1 MHLMHNQAFKL
12 TTEALGLPEGIFRII
27 VDDPIADIT
36 YCALIKQES
45 PRIKVRGGRPRIED
59 QKLKRKKRIPQKSLV
74 GTLYGIG
81 RKDLKDL
88 EESHEL
94 ISISL
99 ELPGLYYKTIDQPS
113 AQNAF
118 DKRCRVMEQFL
129 DNEKLKESIL
139 IHGHLGNLVRE
150 ATQKHKVSASHVYK
164 LWSILCTFG
173 LTQTSLRTRWDKCGA
188 PGQRRDLSVASSR
201 KKAGRKTFA
210 QRLSKLA
217 FGCWGEP
224 VQPGMSTVWRAK
236 IMLADKGIAT
246 PKPSMPERR
255 QRIIASQFTT
265 AMRFDDNG
273 NIVAVELEKGLYPN
287 YQQVKRVLT
296 EDIKDIDRIREK
308 TSSGHFERALRGLS
322 GYSWEGSEGPGLM
335 YAIDSTIGDVYLRS
349 SIDPNWIIGRPIV
362 YVIVDVFS
370 TAVVGFYVCLTGP
383 SWDTAQVSLFNTVS
397 SAELLS
403 DLWGYDMRQS
413 LFPAPTLPARLLCD
427 RGEYLSLRAKA
438 TGMRLLTTL
447 SYTPPFRPDLK
458 GAVEVMHRIMKNVQY
473 HFIPGA
479 MDARRKEYDL
489 RRSNPAAATMSVRQ
503 YMQFLHECFYVY
515 NLTADRSMRLDA
527 HMIAQ
532 GVFPSPAGLW
542 YWGHAMGIGFS
553 RAQSQAELITQ
564 LLPEGSARVTRNGV
578 VFRTN
583 RYSAP
588 IVEDEQWTTRAR
600 SVRGSWEIPAQY
612 YPGSVSRIWTP
623 YEGGNGLIDLTISD
637 HSRADPALT
646 HDEMVDAFALQK
658 LKAADVEHQRVQEA
672 VLGYHRMELIRKQA
686 LEETRAA
693 RQRARGLTPTIRE
706 ARAIENEF
714 AGQLMV
720 GEVRGTAKTRSEST
734 SNYDAMMGD
743 LFQAMDAE
751 ATHD

>member
-12 TTEALGLPEGIFRII
+12 TTEALGLPEGIFRIV
-27 VDDPIADIT
+27 VDDSSTDIT
-36 YCALIKQES
+36 YCVLIKQES
-45 PRIKVRGGRPRIED
+45 PRTNIRGGRPRIED

-74 GTLYGIG
+74 GTLYAIF
-81 RKDLKDL
+81 RKDLI
-88 EESHEL
+88 EHIESHEL

-99 ELPGLYYKTIDQPS
+99 ELPGLYYKPIDQPS

-118 DKRCRVMEQFL
+118 DKRCKVMEQFL
-129 DNEKLKESIL
+129 DNETLKESIL
-139 IHGHLGNLVRE
+139 IHGNLGHLVRE
-150 ATQKHKVSASHVYK
+150 TAQQHKVSKSYVYK
-164 LWSILCTFG
+164 LWSILCAFG
-173 LTQTSLRTRWDKCGA
+173 LTKTSLRTRWDKCGA
-188 PGQRRDLSVASSR
+188 PGKRRDLSASSTR

-210 QRLSKLA
+210 QRLSKLIH
-217 FGCWGEP
+217 GCWGEP

-236 IMLADKGIAT
+236 IMMADKGIAT
-246 PKPSMPERR
+246 PKPSMPERHK
-255 QRIIASQFTT
+255 RIIASQFTT
-265 AMRFDDNG
+265 AMRYDDNG
-273 NIVAVELEKGLYPN
+273 SIVAIDLEKGQYPN

-296 EDIKDIDRIREK
+296 EDIEEIYRIREK
-308 TSSGHFERALRGLS
+308 TSSGHFERALRGLK
-322 GYSWEGSEGPGLM
+322 GYSWEGAEGPGLM

-383 SWDTAQVSLFNTVS
+383 SWDTAQVAIFNTVAS
-397 SAELLS
+397 SNLMS

-427 RGEYLSLRAKA
+427 RGEYLSKRAKA
-438 TGMRLLTTL
+438 TGMKLLTTL
-447 SYTPPFRPDLK
+447 SYTAPFRPDLR
-458 GAVEVMHRIMKNVQY
+458 GVVEVMHRIMKNVQY

-489 RRSNPAAATMSVRQ
+489 RRSNPAAATMSVRK
-503 YMQFLHECFYVY
+503 YMQFLHECFYIY
-515 NLTADRSMRLDA
+515 NLTADRSNRLDA

-542 YWGHAMGIGFS
+542 RWGHAMGIGFS
-553 RAQSQAELITQ
+553 RAQSQSELITQ
-564 LLPEGSARVTRNGV
+564 LLPAGEARVTRNGV

-588 IVEDEQWTTRAR
+588 VVETEQWTTHAR
-600 SVRGSWEIPAQY
+600 SIRGSWEIPAQY

-623 YEGGNGLIDLTISD
+623 YESGNGLIDLTISD

-646 HDEMVDAFALQK
+646 HDEMVDAFAFQK
-658 LKAADVEHQRVQEA
+658 LKAADVEHQRVKDA

-686 LEETRAA
+686 IEETRAA

-720 GEVRGTAKTRSEST
+720 GEVRGTAKTRSESK
-734 SNYDAMMGD
+734 SNFDAMMGD
-743 LFQAMDAE
+743 LVQTMDAE
-751 ATHD
+751 AMHD

>member
-1 MHLMHNQAFKL
+1 MHLMHNQVYRL
-12 TTEALGLPEGIFRII
+12 TTDAHGLSVGIYRII
-27 VDDPIADIT
+27 VDDAIADAT
-36 YCALIKQES
+36 YCV
-45 PRIKVRGGRPRIED
+45 RIKSDSPPIKIRGGRPRIEETKR
-59 QKLKRKKRIPQKSLV
+59 QKRYPPASLV
-74 GTLYGIG
+74 GTLYKVC
-81 RKDLKDL
+81 RQDLLDL
-88 EESHEL
+88 IESHGL
-94 ISISL
+94 IALSL
-99 ELPGLYYKTIDQPS
+99 DLPGLYYTKIEQPS
-113 AQNAF
+113 ALNAF
-118 DKRCRVMEQFL
+118 EKRCRVMGKFL
-129 DNEKLKESIL
+129 DNEKLKESVL
-139 IHGHLGNLVRE
+139 IHGSLAGLVQE
-150 ATQKHKVSASHVYK
+150 AVKTHKVSSSHVYK
-164 LWSILCTFG
+164 LWSILCMCG
-173 LTQTSLRTRWDKCGA
+173 LTQTSLRARWDKCGA
-188 PGQRRDLSVASSR
+188 RGKRRDLSTNSTR
-201 KKAGRKTFA
+201 NKAGRKTFS
-210 QRLSKLA
+210 QRLSKLI

-224 VQPGMSTVWRAK
+224 IQPGMNALWRSK
-236 IMLADKGIAT
+236 IMRADKGIAI
-246 PKPSMPERR
+246 PKPSMPERYK
-255 QRIIASQFTT
+255 RIIASQFTT
-265 AMRFDDNG
+265 AMRYDENG
-273 NIVAVELEKGLYPN
+273 DIIAIDLEKGQYPN
-287 YQQVKRVLT
+287 YHQVKRVLT
-296 EDIKDIDRIREK
+296 EDVEEIERIREK
-308 TSSGHFERALRGLS
+308 TSKGHFERSLRGLS
-322 GYSWEGSEGPGLM
+322 GCSWEGAEGPGLM

-349 SIDPNWIIGRPIV
+349 SVNPTWIIGRPIV

-383 SWDTAQVSLFNTVS
+383 SWDTAQVSIFNAVAS
-397 SAELLS
+397 HDLLS

-427 RGEYLSLRAKA
+427 RGEYLSKRAKA
-438 TGMRLLTTL
+438 TGMDLLTTL
-447 SYTPPFRPDLK
+447 SYTAPFRPDLK
-458 GAVEVMHRIMKNVQY
+458 GVVEVMHRIMKNVQY

-515 NLTADRSMRLDA
+515 NLTADRSKRLDA

-542 YWGHAMGIGFS
+542 RWGHAMGIGFS

-564 LLPEGSARVTRNGV
+564 LLPAGNARVTRNGV
-578 VFRTN
+578 IFRTN

-588 IVEDEQWTTRAR
+588 IVETEQWTTRAR
-600 SVRGSWEIPAQY
+600 SVRGSWGIPAQY
-612 YPGSVSRIWTP
+612 YPGAVSRIWTP
-623 YEGGNGLIDLTISD
+623 YAGGNGLIDLTISD

-646 HDEMVDAFALQK
+646 HDEMVDAFAFQK

-672 VLGYHRMELIRKQA
+672 VLGYHRMEVIRKQA

-720 GEVRGTAKTRSEST
+720 GEVCGTAKTRSEST

>member
-1 MHLMHNQAFKL
+1 MHLMHNQSFKL
-12 TTEALGLPEGIFRII
+12 TAEALGLPEGIFRIV
-27 VDDPIADIT
+27 VDDSSTGIT
-36 YCALIKQES
+36 YCVLIKQES
-45 PRIKVRGGRPRIED
+45 PRTKVRGGRARIEE

-74 GTLYGIG
+74 GTLCAVS
-81 RKDLKDL
+81 RKDLIEL
-88 EESHEL
+88 IESHEL
-94 ISISL
+94 IPISL
-99 ELPGLYYKTIDQPS
+99 ELPGLYYKPIDQPS
-113 AQNAF
+113 AQSAF
-118 DKRCRVMEQFL
+118 DQRCRVMEQFL
-129 DNEKLKESIL
+129 DNETLKESIL
-139 IHGHLGNLVRE
+139 IHGNLGHLVSETAQR
-150 ATQKHKVSASHVYK
+150 HKVSKSYVYK

-173 LTQTSLRTRWDKCGA
+173 LTSVSLRSRWDKCGA
-188 PGQRRDLSVASSR
+188 PGKRRDLSASSTR

-210 QRLSKLA
+210 QRLSKLLY
-217 FGCWGEP
+217 GCWGEP

-236 IMLADKGIAT
+236 IMMADKSIAT
-246 PKPSMPERR
+246 PKPSMPERHK
-255 QRIIASQFTT
+255 RIIASQFTT

-273 NIVAVELEKGLYPN
+273 NIVAIELEKGQYPN

-296 EDIKDIDRIREK
+296 EDIEEIYRIREK
-308 TSSGHFERALRGLS
+308 TSNGHFERALRGLS

-383 SWDTAQVSLFNTVS
+383 SWDTAQVAIFNTVAS
-397 SAELLS
+397 SNLLS

-427 RGEYLSLRAKA
+427 RGEYLSKLAKA
-438 TGMRLLTTL
+438 AGMKLLTTL
-447 SYTPPFRPDLK
+447 SYTAPFRPDLK
-458 GAVEVMHRIMKNVQY
+458 GIVEVMNRIMKNVQY

-503 YMQFLHECFYVY
+503 YMQFLHECFYIY
-515 NLTADRSMRLDA
+515 NLTADRSKRLDA

-542 YWGHAMGIGFS
+542 RWGHEMGIGFS
-553 RAQSQAELITQ
+553 RAQSQADLITQ
-564 LLPEGSARVTRNGV
+564 LLPAGDARVTRNGV

-588 IVEDEQWTTRAR
+588 IVETEQWTTRAR

-623 YEGGNGLIDLTISD
+623 YESGNGLIDLTISD

-646 HDEMVDAFALQK
+646 HDEMVDAFAFQK
-658 LKAADVEHQRVQEA
+658 LKAADVEHQRVHEA
-672 VLGYHRMELIRKQA
+672 VLGYYRMESIRNQA
-686 LEETRAA
+686 VEETRAA

-714 AGQLMV
+714 AGQLV
-720 GEVRGTAKTRSEST
+720 GEVRGTAKTRSESK
-734 SNYDAMMGD
+734 SNYDAMIGD
-743 LFQAMDAE
+743 LVQAMDAE
-751 ATHD
+751 AMHD

>member
-12 TTEALGLPEGIFRII
+12 TTEALGLPEGIFRVV
-27 VDDPIADIT
+27 VDDPTSDVT
-36 YCALIKQES
+36 YCVLIKQES
-45 PRIKVRGGRPRIED
+45 PTTKVRGGRPRIED

-74 GTLYGIG
+74 GSLYAIC
-81 RKDLKDL
+81 RKNLIEL
-88 EESHEL
+88 IESHEL
-94 ISISL
+94 FSIGL
-99 ELPGLYYKTIDQPS
+99 ELPGLYYEPISQHS
-113 AQNAF
+113 AQVAF

-139 IHGHLGNLVRE
+139 IHGSLGHLVRE
-150 ATQKHKVSASHVYK
+150 AVQQHKVSKSYVYK

-173 LTQTSLRTRWDKCGA
+173 LSQISLRIRWDRCGA
-188 PGQRRDLSVASSR
+188 PGQHRDLSATNTR

-210 QRLSKLA
+210 QRLSKVVV
-217 FGCWGEP
+217 GCWGEP
-224 VQPGMSTVWRAK
+224 IQSGMNIVWRAK

-246 PKPSMPERR
+246 PKPPMPERYK
-255 QRIIASQFTT
+255 RIVASQFTT
-265 AMRFDDNG
+265 AMRFDDKG
-273 NIVAVELEKGLYPN
+273 NIVAAELEKGQYPN

-296 EDIKDIDRIREK
+296 KGTEEIERIREK

-322 GYSWEGSEGPGLM
+322 GYSWEGAEGPGLM

-383 SWDTAQVSLFNTVS
+383 SWDTAQVAIFNTVAS
-397 SAELLS
+397 TNLMS

-427 RGEYLSLRAKA
+427 RGEYLSKRAKA
-438 TGMRLLTTL
+438 TGMKLLTTL
-447 SYTPPFRPDLK
+447 SYTAPFRPDLK
-458 GAVEVMHRIMKNVQY
+458 GVVEVMHRIMKNVQY

-515 NLTADRSMRLDA
+515 NLTADRSKRLDV

-542 YWGHAMGIGFS
+542 RWGHEMGIGFS

-564 LLPEGSARVTRNGV
+564 LLPVGDARVTRQGV

-588 IVEDEQWTTRAR
+588 IIETEQWTTRAR

-612 YPGSVSRIWTP
+612 YPGSVSHIWTP
-623 YEGGNGLIDLTISD
+623 HERGKGLIDLTISD
-637 HSRADPALT
+637 HSRAAPELT
-646 HDEMVDAFALQK
+646 HDEVVDAFAFQK
-658 LKAADVEHQRVQEA
+658 LKAADVEHQRVKDA
-672 VLGYHRMELIRKQA
+672 VLGYQRMELIRTQA
-686 LEETRAA
+686 IEETRAA

-720 GEVRGTAKTRSEST
+720 GEVRGAAKTRAESKT
-734 SNYDAMMGD
+734 NYDAMMGD

-751 ATHD
+751 AKHD

>member
-1 MHLMHNQAFKL
+1 MHLMHNQVFKL
-12 TTEALGLPEGIFRII
+12 TKANLGLPEGIFRII
-27 VDDPIADIT
+27 VDDVIT
-36 YCALIKQES
+36 DTTHCVLIKQEA
-45 PRIKVRGGRPRIED
+45 PRVKVRGGRPRIED
-59 QKLKRKKRIPQKSLV
+59 RDLKRKRRIPQKALV
-74 GTLYGIG
+74 GNLYTVA
-81 RKDLKDL
+81 RRDLL
-88 EESHEL
+88 ALIEVHEAIEL
-94 ISISL
+94 SL
-99 ELPGLYYKTIDQPS
+99 ELPGMYYQDIVQPS

-118 DKRCRVMEQFL
+118 DKRCRVMEEFL

-139 IHGHLGNLVRE
+139 VHGGLAGLVRN
-150 ATQKHKVSASHVYK
+150 ACLAHKVSRSHVYK

-173 LTQTSLRTRWDKCGA
+173 LTKTSLRTRWDKCGA
-188 PGQRRDLSVASSR
+188 PGKRRDLSASSTR
-201 KKAGRKTFA
+201 KKAGRKTFS
-210 QRLSKLA
+210 QRLSKLI

-224 VQPGMSTVWRAK
+224 VQPGMNTVWRAK
-236 IMLADKGIAT
+236 IMLADNGIAK
-246 PKPSMPERR
+246 PKPSMPERYT
-255 QRIIASQFTT
+255 RIIASQFTT
-265 AMRFDDNG
+265 AMRYEDNG
-273 NIVAVELEKGLYPN
+273 DIVAIDLKVGQYPN
-287 YQQVKRVLT
+287 KKQVKRVLT
-296 EDIKDIDRIREK
+296 EDVEEIERIREK
-308 TSSGHFERALRGLS
+308 TSSGHFARSLRGLS
-322 GYSWEGSEGPGLM
+322 GVSWEGSEGPGLM

-383 SWDTAQVSLFNTVS
+383 SWDTAQVAIFNTVAS
-397 SAELLS
+397 TNLLS

-427 RGEYLSLRAKA
+427 RGEYLSKRAKA
-438 TGMRLLTTL
+438 TGMALLTTL
-447 SYTPPFRPDLK
+447 SYTAPFRPDLK
-458 GAVEVMHRIMKNVQY
+458 GVVEVMHRIMKNVQY

-515 NLTADRSMRLDA
+515 NLTADRSNRLDA

-542 YWGHAMGIGFS
+542 RWGHAMGIGFS
-553 RAQSQAELITQ
+553 RAQSQAELIMQ
-564 LLPEGSARVTRNGV
+564 LLPTGDACVTRNGV

-588 IVEDEQWTTRAR
+588 VVETEQWTTRAR

-623 YEGGNGLIDLTISD
+623 YESGNGLIDLKISD

-646 HDEMVDAFALQK
+646 HDEMVDAFAFQK
-658 LKAADVEHQRVQEA
+658 LKAAHVEHQRVQEA

-686 LEETRAA
+686 VEETRAA
-693 RQRARGLTPTIRE
+693 RQRSRALTPTIRE
-706 ARAIENEF
+706 ARSLENEF
-714 AGQLMV
+714 TGQLMV
-720 GEVRGTAKTRSEST
+720 GEVRGAAKTRSEST

-751 ATHD
+751 AMHD

>member
-12 TTEALGLPEGIFRII
+12 TTEALGLPEGIFRIV
-27 VDDPIADIT
+27 VDDPTAEVT
-36 YCALIKQES
+36 HCVMLKQDTPPTKS
-45 PRIKVRGGRPRIED
+45 RGGRPRIED
-59 QKLKRKKRIPQKSLV
+59 QKLKRKKRTPQRALV
-74 GTLYGIG
+74 GSLYAVN
-81 RKDLKDL
+81 RNDLAEL
-88 EESHEL
+88 QESREL

-99 ELPGLYYKTIDQPS
+99 ELPGVYYTSIDQPS
-113 AQNAF
+113 AQSAF
-118 DKRCRVMEQFL
+118 DKRCRVMANFL
-129 DNEKLKESIL
+129 DHEKLKESIL
-139 IHGHLGNLVRE
+139 IHGNLGGLVRE
-150 ATQKHKVSASHVYK
+150 TALQHSVSKSYVYK

-173 LTQTSLRTRWDKCGA
+173 LTQTSLRIRWDKCGA
-188 PGQRRDLSVASSR
+188 RGKSRDLSGAIPR

-210 QRLSKLA
+210 QRLSKLVY
-217 FGCWGEP
+217 GTWGEAT
-224 VQPGMSTVWRAK
+224 QPGMNDLWRADIRAADGK
-236 IMLADKGIAT
+236 IST
-246 PKPSMPERR
+246 PKPPMPERYK
-255 QRIIASQFTT
+255 RIIASKFTT
-265 AMRFDDNG
+265 AMRIDENG
-273 NIVAVELEKGLYPN
+273 NIVPATLVKGQYPN

-296 EDIKDIDRIREK
+296 VEYDEIERIREK
-308 TSSGHFERALRGLS
+308 TSSGHFERALRGLK

-383 SWDTAQVSLFNTVS
+383 SWDTAQVAIFNSVASTD
-397 SAELLS
+397 LLS

-427 RGEYLSLRAKA
+427 RGEYLSKRAKA
-438 TGMRLLTTL
+438 TGMKLLTTL
-447 SYTPPFRPDLK
+447 SYTAPFRPDLK
-458 GAVEVMHRIMKNVQY
+458 GVVEVMHRIMKNVQY

-489 RRSNPAAATMSVRQ
+489 RRSNPAAATMTVRQ

-515 NLTADRSMRLDA
+515 NLTADRSHRLDA

-542 YWGHAMGIGFS
+542 RWGYGMGIGFS

-564 LLPEGSARVTRNGV
+564 LLPAGDARVTRNGV

-588 IVEDEQWTTRAR
+588 IVETEQWTTRAR
-600 SVRGSWEIPAQY
+600 SVRGSWGIPAQY

-623 YEGGNGLIDLTISD
+623 YESGNGLIDLTISD
-637 HSRADPALT
+637 HSRAAPELT
-646 HDEMVDAFALQK
+646 HDEVVDAFAFQK
-658 LKAADVEHQRVQEA
+658 LKAADVEHQRVKEA
-672 VLGYHRMELIRKQA
+672 VFGYQRMELIRKQA

-720 GEVRGTAKTRSEST
+720 GEVRGTAKTRSESK

-743 LFQAMDAE
+743 LVQAMDAE
-751 ATHD
+751 AMHD

>member
-1 MHLMHNQAFKL
+1 MHNQAFKL
-12 TTEALGLPEGIFRII
+12 TTEALGLPEGIFRIV
-27 VDDPIADIT
+27 VDDSSTDIT
-36 YCALIKQES
+36 YCVLIKQES
-45 PRIKVRGGRPRIED
+45 PRTNIRGGRPRIED
-59 QKLKRKKRIPQKSLV
+59 RKLKRKKRIPQKSLV
-74 GTLYGIG
+74 GTLYEIC
-81 RKDLKDL
+81 RHDLIEL
-88 EESHEL
+88 IESHKA

-99 ELPGLYYKTIDQPS
+99 ELPGLYYTPIHQIS

-129 DNEKLKESIL
+129 DNETLKESIL
-139 IHGHLGNLVRE
+139 IHGNLGHLVRE
-150 ATQKHKVSASHVYK
+150 AVKQHNVSKSYVYK

-173 LTQTSLRTRWDKCGA
+173 LTTRSLRTRFDKCGA
-188 PGQRRDLSVASSR
+188 PGERRDLSCSSTR

-210 QRLSKLA
+210 QRLSKLLH
-217 FGCWGEP
+217 GCWGEP

-236 IMLADKGIAT
+236 IVMADKGIAT
-246 PKPSMPERR
+246 PKPSMPERHK
-255 QRIIASQFTT
+255 RIIASQFTT
-265 AMRFDDNG
+265 AMRYDDNG
-273 NIVAVELEKGLYPN
+273 NIVAIDLENGQYPN

-296 EDIKDIDRIREK
+296 EDIEEIYRVREK

-322 GYSWEGSEGPGLM
+322 GYSWEGTEGPGLM

-383 SWDTAQVSLFNTVS
+383 SWDTAQVAIFNTVAS
-397 SAELLS
+397 SNLLS
-403 DLWGYDMRQS
+403 DLWGYDMQQS

-427 RGEYLSLRAKA
+427 RGEYLSKRAKA
-438 TGMRLLTTL
+438 TGMKLLTTF
-447 SYTPPFRPDLK
+447 SYTAPFRPDLK
-458 GAVEVMHRIMKNVQY
+458 GVVEVMHRIMKNVQY

-503 YMQFLHECFYVY
+503 YMQFLHECFYIY
-515 NLTADRSMRLDA
+515 NLTADRSNRLDA

-542 YWGHAMGIGFS
+542 RWGHLMGIGFS

-564 LLPEGSARVTRNGV
+564 LLPTGDARVTRNGV

-588 IVEDEQWTTRAR
+588 IVEAEQWTTRAR

-623 YEGGNGLIDLTISD
+623 YESGNGLIDLTISD
-637 HSRADPALT
+637 HSRAAPELT
-646 HDEMVDAFALQK
+646 HDEMVDAFAFQK
-658 LKAADVEHQRVQEA
+658 LKAVDVEHQRVQEA

-686 LEETRAA
+686 IEETRAA

-720 GEVRGTAKTRSEST
+720 GEVRGTEKTRSESK

-743 LFQAMDAE
+743 LVQAMDAE
-751 ATHD
+751 AMHD